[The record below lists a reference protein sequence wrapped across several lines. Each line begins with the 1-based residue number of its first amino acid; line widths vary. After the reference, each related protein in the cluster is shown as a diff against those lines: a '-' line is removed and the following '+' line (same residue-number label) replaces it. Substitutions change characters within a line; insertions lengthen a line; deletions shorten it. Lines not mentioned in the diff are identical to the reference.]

1 MAIESYRSR
10 SMSAA
15 SLSVRS
21 DIPLILIAD
30 DDRSM
35 RTLLD
40 LAVTEQGYRATS
52 AKDGEQCLSEYDRQ
66 QPDMVLLDAVM
77 PQMDG
82 FECCQR
88 LRQMP
93 GGDRTPILM
102 ITVLDDRES
111 VDRAFEAGATDYITK
126 PIHWAVLSQRVR
138 YLLAASAAGTRS
150 PSDGLGE
157 PESRRWEAF
166 FGRMA
171 ATIARRVESSADT
184 GKQLEV
190 LLSEVRGELQN
201 LSSVE
206 RVAIAPI
213 TDLKPIS
220 IELAEVAPLG
230 TLSAAELALF
240 FQYETQYRQG
250 EAIALN
256 DLTELPRSNLSKSAR
271 SALMVP
277 MIIGDRLWGVLCC
290 HYCTQ
295 SHAWDAVEIDR
306 FSHLANLLAIG
317 IK

>member
-1 MAIESYRSR
+1 
-10 SMSAA
+10 MSAV
-15 SLSVRS
+15 SLSVGS

-66 QPDMVLLDAVM
+66 QPDIVLLDAVM

-138 YLLAASAAGTRS
+138 YLLAASKVGNRDPFEES
-150 PSDGLGE
+150 
-157 PESRRWEAF
+157 ESRRWEAF

-171 ATIARRVESSADT
+171 ATIARRVEGCADT
-184 GKQLEV
+184 GKRLEV
-190 LLSEVRGELQN
+190 LLSEVRGELKD
-201 LSSVE
+201 LCCVE
-206 RVAIAPI
+206 RVAIAPVCE
-213 TDLKPIS
+213 LEPIS
-220 IELAEVAPLG
+220 IELAEIPPLG
-230 TLSAAELALF
+230 KLSAVELGLF

-256 DLTELPRSNLSKSAR
+256 DVAELSRSNLDRAAK

-290 HYCTQ
+290 HYYTQ